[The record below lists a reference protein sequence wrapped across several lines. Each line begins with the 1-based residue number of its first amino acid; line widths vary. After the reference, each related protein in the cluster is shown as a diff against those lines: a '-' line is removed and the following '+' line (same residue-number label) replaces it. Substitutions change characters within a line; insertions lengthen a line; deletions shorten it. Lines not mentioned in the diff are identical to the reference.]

1 MTTTDTAAASD
12 SSPTALEEAVTST
25 DPTTLSKVWGFGS
38 GALILLGSIA
48 GLLVGLERLDLGS
61 ANVFDGADG
70 MFQFWSAHRVALVL
84 LGVLPGLMALA
95 TTIVPRQCGGSLM
108 FPRAPA
114 LGCWI
119 WLIGAGM
126 TLVGFLADGGL
137 GTPGGGGQRQA
148 TALTVMGL
156 LLVIAGLLVASVR

>member
-84 LGVLPGLMALA
+84 LGVLLRTAVSAVYSTLSRRNAKAQTDALA
-95 TTIVPRQCGGSLM
+95 LCVDVAEQ
-108 FPRAPA
+108 A
-114 LGCWI
+114 
-119 WLIGAGM
+119 
-126 TLVGFLADGGL
+126 
-137 GTPGGGGQRQA
+137 GTPRLGPRKSRTSRRQ
-148 TALTVMGL
+148 
-156 LLVIAGLLVASVR
+156 